1 MEKHSSKAT
10 LFRSFAC
17 LLPYLVS
24 VFNSRALYEG
34 RRNTSPG
41 DRTFA
46 DIPQKRF
53 QRICTPLSIAAPAWG
68 RNAYIVINLSKRKAI
83 DQGSRRESDSD
94 LTRRDRER
102 SSGSGFHLLGLN

>member
-1 MEKHSSKAT
+1 MEKHSSKAA

-17 LLPYLVS
+17 LSPYLVS
-24 VFNSRALYEG
+24 LSLSALYVG

-53 QRICTPLSIAAPAWG
+53 QRICTPLSVAG

-83 DQGSRRESDSD
+83 DQGSRRE
-94 LTRRDRER
+94 RER
-102 SSGSGFHLLGLN
+102 F